1 MTVEA
6 FKFLA
11 AGRGLFSDF
20 VWPLPENGTPG
31 LWVTAEL
38 PLERCVRGIH
48 VCRQRD
54 LPYWLDDEIW
64 VIEVRGKILEHETM
78 MLAEEGRLV
87 RRVDMWDREA
97 ALTFA
102 RTCAQRAQGFAVEAL
117 RSAVRI
123 DDAATL
129 AGATDFDA
137 IREAAAL
144 IMRRGS
150 IDEGGAVAFA
160 ADAAALVRGARPE
173 AEHVPAE
180 ADGSPTPGAI
190 AANLAYVTAHVAG
203 CGAGPPGSPAYEGA
217 VEREREWQRG
227 WFGDLL
233 AGSRP
238 RA

>member
-1 MTVEA
+1 MAEA

-11 AGRGLFSDF
+11 AGRGLFSGF

-31 LWVTAEL
+31 QWVTAAL

-54 LPYWLDDEIW
+54 LPYWLDDELW
-64 VIEVRGKILEHETM
+64 VIEVRGEILEHETM

-87 RRVDMWDREA
+87 RRVDTWDRDA

-102 RTCAQRAQGFAVEAL
+102 RTCSQRAQGFAVEAL
-117 RSAVRI
+117 RSAVRV

-129 AGATDFDA
+129 EGASDFDA

-150 IDEGGAVAFA
+150 SDDGGAVAFA

-173 AEHVPAE
+173 AERIPVE
-180 ADGSPTPGAI
+180 GDGSATPGAI

-203 CGAGPPGSPAYEGA
+203 CVAGPPEGTAYERA

-227 WFGDLL
+227 WFRDLV
-233 AGSRP
+233 
-238 RA
+238 